1 MIKQKEMYRKYFPN
15 FDAMRGWGALIVFII
30 HVTSIQSL
38 AGFKPYY
45 HLPVPDDLVLVMFFT
60 ISGFLITYLLFVE
73 KEKYQDINLKG
84 YFIRRILRIWPLYFI
99 LIIASIFF
107 LPGIEFLHLE
117 STKDFN
123 YKMLTTYDFICFFL
137 ILPNI
142 SLNFVPFTTQTWSI
156 GVEEQFYFVQ
166 PLINKYLKN
175 KKTIILTLIFIVLSS
190 TIVFLPLL
198 IGGKYQNL
206 PPNTLLIVA
215 KIYKSLIYFGCI
227 AMGSLVALFYFY
239 KDEKVLNL
247 IYSKKFQIV
256 NYLFMVFMLVVQ
268 HKFKF
273 EFDPRFYGL
282 SFAIITL
289 NMGTNPNNLFN
300 VDNKV
305 FNYLGKLSYGFYMIH
320 ILTLTITINFMVKFL
335 NVDFSTHIE
344 NISFYV
350 VSYGFTVAL
359 SHLIFHYF
367 EKPTMSLKDK
377 FNV

>member
-1 MIKQKEMYRKYFPN
+1 MYRKYFPN

-215 KIYKSLIYFGCI
+215 KIYKSLTYFGCI